1 MIPMRNWKQWLCN
14 LFLAMGGGGG
24 VVNKVH
30 CGLDEKCQY
39 LTLTFPIMHHICAP
53 KFYISIVFNFS
64 WDGCNT
70 QEN

>member
-14 LFLAMGGGGG
+14 LFFLGGGG
-24 VVNKVH
+24 VGGNKVH
-30 CGLDEKCQY
+30 CGLDENGQY
-39 LTLTFPIMHHICAP
+39 LTLTFSIVHHICAP

>member
-14 LFLAMGGGGG
+14 LFFLGGGGG
-24 VVNKVH
+24 DNKVH
-30 CGLDEKCQY
+30 CGLDENGQY
-39 LTLTFPIMHHICAP
+39 VTFTFPIVHHICPP
-53 KFYISIVFNFS
+53 KFYISMVFNFS